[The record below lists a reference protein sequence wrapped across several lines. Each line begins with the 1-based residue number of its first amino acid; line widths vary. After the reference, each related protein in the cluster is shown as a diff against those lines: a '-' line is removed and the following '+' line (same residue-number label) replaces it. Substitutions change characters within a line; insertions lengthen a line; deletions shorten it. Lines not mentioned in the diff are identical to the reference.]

1 MGKKKEEK
9 AFQSD
14 VKQVLDL
21 VINSLYS
28 NREIFL
34 RELISNAADATDKL
48 RFLALSNEDLS
59 FIQFLIPGLIVMV
72 VAQES
77 FDNPSVSLI
86 NSKQIGSFEDFLVAP
101 LSRVE
106 IFIAYLISQIFI
118 GLLLG
123 SINFIILGYF
133 ISYNYFSIISFFYYL
148 TLVIIFFASI
158 GSLVGFLAYRWD
170 TQSTVS
176 NFFISPI
183 NFLSGTFFSISVLPD
198 DIKYILL
205 YNPYYYLITYF
216 RNSFY
221 IDAKVNYYVNT
232 LIFIFVFSSFLITAY
247 VFYRGYKVI
256 K

>member
-1 MGKKKEEK
+1 M
-9 AFQSD
+9 
-14 VKQVLDL
+14 
-21 VINSLYS
+21 INLSG
-28 NREIFL
+28 IFT
-34 RELISNAADATDKL
+34 IVKL
-48 RFLALSNEDLS
+48 RVREFSSDYHYSILAPLITNLLFVIIFSTIDRFYSLS
-59 FIQFLIPGLIVMV
+59 FNKITFIEFLVPGLIIMI

-77 FDNPSVSLI
+77 FDNTSASII
-86 NSKQIGSFEDFLVAP
+86 NSKQIGSFEDLLLAP
-101 LSRVE
+101 LSRIE
-106 IFIAYLISQIFI
+106 IFISYVFSQILI
-118 GLLLG
+118 GLFLG
-123 SINFIILGYF
+123 TINLIVLSFFITF
-133 ISYNYFSIISFFYYL
+133 NYFSVFTFVYYL
-148 TLVIIFFASI
+148 ILVIIFFSSL
-158 GSLVGFLAYRWD
+158 GSVVGFLSYRWD

-183 NFLSGTFFSISVLPD
+183 NFLSGTFFSISALPD
-198 DIKYILL
+198 EFKYILL